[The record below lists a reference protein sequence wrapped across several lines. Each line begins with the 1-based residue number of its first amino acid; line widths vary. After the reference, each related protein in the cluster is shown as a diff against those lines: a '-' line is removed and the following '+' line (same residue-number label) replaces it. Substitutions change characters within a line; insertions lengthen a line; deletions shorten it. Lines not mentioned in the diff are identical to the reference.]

1 MKGLS
6 ISGKLMIRNVLLD
19 LDDTLF
25 DFSYAERIALSK
37 TLEHIGVMPKETILK
52 RYSEL
57 NLKHWEMLERGEI
70 TREQVK
76 VNRYKALFLE
86 FAIDAS
92 PEYATN
98 YYEDSLGKGHYFIV
112 GAEELL
118 KELIKQY
125 RLYLVSNGSLSVQR
139 GRIASSGIGKYFS
152 KIFISQEVGFDKP
165 SAEFFRTCFLE
176 IPNFKKEE
184 TIIVGDSLTSDIQGG
199 INVGI
204 KTVWFNPK
212 KKKNISNIIAD
223 YEINKLL
230 ELIEILKH
238 FN

>member
-1 MKGLS
+1 
-6 ISGKLMIRNVLLD
+6 
-19 LDDTLF
+19 
-25 DFSYAERIALSK
+25 
-37 TLEHIGVMPKETILK
+37 
-52 RYSEL
+52 
-57 NLKHWEMLERGEI
+57 MLI
-70 TREQVK
+70 
-76 VNRYKALFLE
+76 
-86 FAIDAS
+86 
-92 PEYATN
+92 
-98 YYEDSLGKGHYFIV
+98 
-112 GAEELL
+112 
-118 KELIKQY
+118 
-125 RLYLVSNGSLSVQR
+125 
-139 GRIASSGIGKYFS
+139 YFS
-152 KIFISQEVGFDKP
+152 KQNILRAVKITKNTNQKR
-165 SAEFFRTCFLE
+165 ACFLE